1 MPAPA
6 LIVPKTGV
14 TFAGKPFPAFIL
26 AAGDDAVRR
35 FVEFFTARLPNPNTR
50 AAYAHAVGEFCRWAD
65 DRRLTLKQ
73 LNPVQIAGYVEDLG
87 TRASVAKVKQHLS
100 ALRMLCDWL
109 VLGQVLPMN
118 PAASVRGP
126 KRIMVEGRTPVLSAD
141 EARLLLGGIDVATE
155 VGLRDRAL
163 IAVMAYALARVSA
176 AVAMTR
182 ADYRVRGKRGWI
194 RLREKGGKL
203 REIPAHHNLI
213 AYLDAYLEAAELD
226 EAADLPLFRSTR
238 GRSGKLTARAMT
250 RRDALRMIKRRA
262 KAVGLPADICCHT
275 FRGTGITTYLAN
287 GGGIEK
293 AQRFA
298 GHASPTT
305 TKLYDRTKDELSLDE
320 IERIVI

>member
-1 MPAPA
+1 MA
-6 LIVPKTGV
+6 LLPSTDQV
-14 TFAGKPFPAFIL
+14 TFAGKPFPNFIL
-26 AAGDDAVRR
+26 AAGEPAVRR
-35 FVEFFTARLPNPNTR
+35 FVEFFTARLPNHNTR

-65 DRRLTLKQ
+65 ARGLTLKR
-73 LNPVQIAGYVEDLG
+73 LNPVQIAGYIEDLG
-87 TRASVAKVKQHLS
+87 TRSSGAKVKQHLS
-100 ALRMLCDWL
+100 ALRGLCDWL
-109 VLGQVLPMN
+109 VLGQVIPMN

-126 KRIMVEGRTPVLSAD
+126 KRIVVEGRTPVLSAD
-141 EARLLLGGIDVATE
+141 EARLLLDGIDVGTV

-163 IAVMAYALARVSA
+163 IAVMAYAFARISA

-182 ADYRVRGKRGWI
+182 ADYRVRGKRGWVW
-194 RLREKGGKL
+194 LREKGGKM

-213 AYLDAYLEAAELD
+213 AYLDAYLDAAKLE
-226 EAADLPLFRSTR
+226 EGTPLFRSTR
-238 GRSGKLTARAMT
+238 GRSGTLTARAMT

-262 KAVGLPADICCHT
+262 EAVGLPADICCHT

-287 GGGIEK
+287 GGAIEK
-293 AQRFA
+293 AQRLA